1 MQQPTGDAEGTMQF
15 QVRKAVAGAAATS
28 FDLEMPRDGS
38 VNDLIA
44 QLAPWISM
52 QLLLDLLG
60 GVEKVG

>member
-1 MQQPTGDAEGTMQF
+1 MNPTKHTGDAEGTMQF

-44 QLAPWISM
+44 QLAPWISR
-52 QLLLDLLG
+52 QPLLG
-60 GVEKVG
+60 GVEKGG